1 MATYLC
7 KIAEHYIVDKCPK
20 YNHSY
25 TIQYDELLK
34 NKEYNLIL
42 EIGVGFP
49 ELMKK
54 YTNDKYESGASLK
67 MWRDYFGCNVIGLD
81 IKEFNLNE
89 SNIQTIIA
97 DQSNPESLENAMKQ
111 IFPSLPDL
119 IVDDGS
125 HLIDHQIITF
135 KTLWKYCSDIYII
148 EDIDRKNMAK
158 IFLLGDLF
166 PNCRVKKAY
175 ISDNENQGF
184 IAFEKIS
191 ILN

>member
-1 MATYLC
+1 MSTYLC

-25 TIQYDELLK
+25 TPEYDELLK
-34 NKEYNLIL
+34 NKEYNLVL

-89 SNIQTIIA
+89 PNIQTILA

-135 KTLWKYCSDIYII
+135 KTLWKYCNDIYII
-148 EDIDRKNMAK
+148 EDIDRKNMATLY
-158 IFLLGDLF
+158 LLEDLF

>member
-1 MATYLC
+1 MTTYLC

-20 YNHSY
+20 YNHTY
-25 TIQYDELLK
+25 TPEYHQILK
-34 NKEYNLIL
+34 EKEYSLVL

-54 YTNDKYESGASLK
+54 FTNDKYESGASLK

-89 SNIQTIIA
+89 PNIQTIIA

-119 IVDDGS
+119 IIDDGS
-125 HLIDHQIITF
+125 HLLEHQIITF
-135 KTLWKYCSDIYII
+135 KTLWKYCNDIYII
-148 EDIDRKNMAK
+148 EDINRRNMAT
-158 IFLLGDLF
+158 IYLLADIF
-166 PNCRVKKAY
+166 PNCKVIKAY
-175 ISDNENQGF
+175 IDPNENQGF
-184 IAFEKIS
+184 IAFRKIN